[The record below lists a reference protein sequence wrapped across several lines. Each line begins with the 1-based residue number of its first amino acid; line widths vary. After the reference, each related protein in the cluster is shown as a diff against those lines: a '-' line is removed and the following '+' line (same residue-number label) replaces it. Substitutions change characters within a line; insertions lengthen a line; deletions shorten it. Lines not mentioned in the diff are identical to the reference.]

1 MLIAVGLA
9 AVVVAVVALP
19 VETIGTRFGG
29 IPRTLPLPALPAI
42 SLAKIQAVLPDA
54 FAFALLGAIE
64 SLLSAIVA
72 DGMTGSRHR
81 SHCEQIERTSRRERV
96 CSERV
101 TLGVCLIVQK
111 TIQQK
116 KTKKP

>member
-72 DGMTGSRHR
+72 EGMTGRRHR
-81 SHCEQIERTSRRERV
+81 SNCELVAQGFANIVAPLFGGICEIGRASCGERV
-96 CSERV
+96 CQYV
-101 TLGVCLIVQK
+101 
-111 TIQQK
+111 
-116 KTKKP
+116 